1 MIRQQ
6 HEKNVHTCA
15 RILREKLSPRF
26 GAEVPK
32 VAIILGSGLGGL
44 ADRIQGP
51 VSIPYEDLPGF
62 PVLTVQGHAGE
73 IIGGLLAGKP
83 VIALK
88 GRKHFYETD
97 DADPLK
103 TMIRSLKVLGVEIL
117 FISNAAGSLRENIP
131 VGSLMAIT
139 DHINFMGLNPLTG
152 PNDDIFGPRFPAM
165 KDAYEPALR
174 NTLKKAASAVGIALK
189 EGVHMGFRGPSF
201 ETPAEIRM
209 AQVLGAD
216 AVGMSTVP
224 EVIVARHMGIP
235 CFAISIIT
243 DLGVPGKIVKV
254 THQDVQEVASK
265 AEPLMTSVMKQM
277 VTEL

>member
-216 AVGMSTVP
+216 AVGMSSVP
-224 EVIVARHMGIP
+224 DCIIARHCGLRVIGCCCIVNMGAGLSEESLSHAHTIEN
-235 CFAISIIT
+235 A
-243 DLGVPGKIVKV
+243 GKAAHNFEKLV
-254 THQDVQEVASK
+254 TKFVEI
-265 AEPLMTSVMKQM
+265 L
-277 VTEL
+277 